1 MIADTITTDEVP
13 RAGSCGE
20 RGRFVRCADDDFRN
34 DGQMR
39 LRDHWSRLQA
49 LQVYDVAEQVPPVG
63 TNPGALVFDS
73 HLVRG

>member
-1 MIADTITTDEVP
+1 MPGHAARED
-13 RAGSCGE
+13 ASS
-20 RGRFVRCADDDFRN
+20 DDDFRD

-73 HLVRG
+73 RLVRG